1 MSAPACNTVAWFQV
15 GTADAEQAKRFYGD
29 LFGWRYTLDPNSEG
43 KYHLVSYPGADTP
56 SGGIVDT
63 GGEFPNH
70 AIFIVMVQDVA
81 AVCAQVER
89 PGGKVLAPPA
99 TSKDGLVFADLHDP
113 AATTSASS
121 PRRPRRRPAAPQAP
135 NRSPT
140 RGVPAPAGTGVRGT
154 HEISGAETRWRGS
167 CLAMAAGRSLRTV
180 RYWQPKP
187 TAAVVTNYNLEMNA
201 IRRSARLAAP
211 RGSRVEASRSGRSG
225 PPDRGVRGAAS

>member
-89 PGGKVLAPPA
+89 LGGKVLAPPA

-167 CLAMAAGRSLRTV
+167 SVARAVDHADPRLVRSRRTETS
-180 RYWQPKP
+180 RC
-187 TAAVVTNYNLEMNA
+187 TRT
-201 IRRSARLAAP
+201 RLTSIP
-211 RGSRVEASRSGRSG
+211 GIQSEASS
-225 PPDRGVRGAAS
+225 RGGLARRARCFCW